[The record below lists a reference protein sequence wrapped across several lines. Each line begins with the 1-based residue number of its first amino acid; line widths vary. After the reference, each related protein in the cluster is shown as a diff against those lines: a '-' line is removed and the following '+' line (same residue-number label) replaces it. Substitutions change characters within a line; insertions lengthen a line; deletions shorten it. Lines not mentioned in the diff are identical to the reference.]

1 MAMLNPV
8 LNKCWMINPIIDQT
22 RGTQELRM
30 QDVLYKKYVH
40 VQVGVLEPPSI
51 QSKTY
56 KK

>member
-40 VQVGVLEPPSI
+40 VQVGVLEPPSRA
-51 QSKTY
+51 KPT
-56 KK
+56 KNK

>member
-8 LNKCWMINPIIDQT
+8 LNKCWMINPIIHKT

-30 QDVLYKKYVH
+30 QDVLYKKIRTRTSRCF
-40 VQVGVLEPPSI
+40 GTSI
-51 QSKTY
+51 QSKTH